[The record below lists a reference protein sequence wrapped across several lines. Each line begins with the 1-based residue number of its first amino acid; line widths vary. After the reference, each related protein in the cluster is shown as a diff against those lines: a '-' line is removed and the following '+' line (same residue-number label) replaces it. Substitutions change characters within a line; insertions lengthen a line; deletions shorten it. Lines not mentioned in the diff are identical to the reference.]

1 MPFLLKYR
9 LLSHFWS
16 VWEESTERSQ
26 TATPI
31 CETWI
36 MTWFLFSMTFERW
49 KTDAV
54 LWHNS
59 WVDVS
64 AYVFLPGASQDYT
77 RQKTRGGVQVTSSPA
92 DNKLWYW
99 FILPDD
105 SPTNLSSK
113 CVQNHTEILKNNKT
127 DCHFFV
133 FFDCFLVKTS
143 SRGNKQAKCCN
154 VLNSSAL
161 RTARVII
168 TTLDYWFIKHFPKVL
183 HKGSNSKTFKS
194 YNHLVLKKNLVTTGN
209 RYKKTN

>member
-1 MPFLLKYR
+1 MWNMNYDVVFIFNDIWEVKDWRSALTQQLSGRVSLR
-9 LLSHFWS
+9 LF
-16 VWEESTERSQ
+16 TRS
-26 TATPI
+26 
-31 CETWI
+31 
-36 MTWFLFSMTFERW
+36 FSRLHEAE
-49 KTDAV
+49 D
-54 LWHNS
+54 
-59 WVDVS
+59 
-64 AYVFLPGASQDYT
+64 
-77 RQKTRGGVQVTSSPA
+77 RGGLQVTSSPA

-127 DCHFFV
+127 DCHLFV

-154 VLNSSAL
+154 VLNSSTL